1 MQLEKQNKRS
11 CIGLLIVLGLILAAI
26 AWAGLG
32 GVPDE
37 TTADDPQGPVDA
49 VPPPRGPATPG
60 AGPAPT
66 PAVKPG

>member
-11 CIGLLIVLGLILAAI
+11 CLALLIVLALILAAV
-26 AWAGLG
+26 AWVSLG
-32 GVPDE
+32 GVPEE

-49 VPPPRGPATPG
+49 VPPPRGTPTPG
-60 AGPAPT
+60 VGPNPT